1 MAARWPRG
9 DAMATPLT
17 DGPIQRRKLYQ
28 EVLDRLMARIEA
40 GDFPPGAQLPSE
52 RELMDAYGVGR
63 PAIREALQQLERSGI
78 VTISHGER
86 ARVVLPTADGML
98 DQIGDAARY
107 LLRVQPQ
114 SLEDLKEA
122 RIFLECGLVR
132 LAAERATPAGLALL
146 GQRLAEQRDASPQDF
161 LACDIAFHRQIA
173 ALSGN
178 PIFPAVV
185 EGLLTWLGDHYTML
199 VRAPGAE
206 SATLHEHERILDA
219 MAARDTEGAATAMA
233 DHLNR
238 ASDLYRHAAPVTQGG
253 R

>member
-1 MAARWPRG
+1 
-9 DAMATPLT
+9 
-17 DGPIQRRKLYQ
+17 
-28 EVLDRLMARIEA
+28 
-40 GDFPPGAQLPSE
+40 
-52 RELMDAYGVGR
+52 MDAYGVGR

-78 VTISHGER
+78 VSISHGER

-98 DQIGDAARY
+98 DLIGDAARY
-107 LLRVQPQ
+107 LLRVQPR
-114 SLEDLKEA
+114 SLEDLKERGSSWSA
-122 RIFLECGLVR
+122 VSCDWRRSGR
-132 LAAERATPAGLALL
+132 TRPLALL
-146 GQRLAEQRDASPQDF
+146 GQRLAEQRDAASAGLSGARYRLSP
-161 LACDIAFHRQIA
+161 QIA

-206 SATLHEHERILDA
+206 SATLQEHERILDA
-219 MAARDTEGAATAMA
+219 IAAGDAEGAATAMA

-238 ASDLYRHAAPVTQGG
+238 ASDLYRHATPVTPGA

>member
-1 MAARWPRG
+1 MTTTVAE
-9 DAMATPLT
+9 
-17 DGPIQRRKLYQ
+17 GPIQRRKLYQ
-28 EVLDRLMARIEA
+28 EVVDRLMARIAA
-40 GDFPPGAQLPSE
+40 GDFPPGTQLPSE

-63 PAIREALQQLERSGI
+63 PAIREALQQLDRSGI

-107 LLRVQPQ
+107 LLRVQPR
-114 SLEDLKEA
+114 SLDDLKEA
-122 RIFLECGLVR
+122 RIFLEAGLVR
-132 LAAERATPAGLALL
+132 LAAERADPAGLALL
-146 GQRLAEQRDASPQDF
+146 RQRLAEQRDASSADF
-161 LACDIAFHRQIA
+161 LARDIAFHRQIA
-173 ALSGN
+173 AISSN

-206 SATLHEHERILDA
+206 IATLQEHQRILDA
-219 MAARDTEGAATAMA
+219 IAAGNADEAASAMT

-238 ASDLYRHAAPVTQGG
+238 ASDLYRHAAPVTQGV

>member
-1 MAARWPRG
+1 MAAPPTER
-9 DAMATPLT
+9 
-17 DGPIQRRKLYQ
+17 PIQRRKLYQ

-40 GDFPPGAQLPSE
+40 GDFPPGTQLPSE
-52 RELMDAYGVGR
+52 RELMDSYGVGR

-86 ARVVLPTADGML
+86 ARVVLPTAGGML
-98 DQIGDAARY
+98 GQIGDAARY
-107 LLRVQPQ
+107 LLRVQPR
-114 SLEDLKEA
+114 SLDDLKEA
-122 RIFLECGLVR
+122 RIFLEAGLVR
-132 LAAERATPAGLALL
+132 LAAERADEAGLALL
-146 GQRLAEQRDASPQDF
+146 RQRLAEQRDAPPEDF
-161 LACDIAFHRQIA
+161 LGRDIAFHRQIA
-173 ALSGN
+173 AMSGN

-185 EGLLTWLGDHYTML
+185 EGLLTWLGDHYTVL

-206 SATLHEHERILDA
+206 RATLQEHQRIIDA
-219 MAARDTEGAATAMA
+219 IAAGDADEAAAAMT